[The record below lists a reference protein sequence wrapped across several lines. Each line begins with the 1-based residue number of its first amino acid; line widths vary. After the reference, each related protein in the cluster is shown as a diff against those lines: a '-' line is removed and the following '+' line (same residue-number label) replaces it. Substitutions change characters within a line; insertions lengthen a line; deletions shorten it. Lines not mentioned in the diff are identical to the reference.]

1 MVPCL
6 LRTNSDAGV
15 AVNCLYQLLALVADD
30 PVGINLRGALWIQR
44 NHLESTE
51 VCFTNGKVLGAHVIN
66 VQNFVV
72 IKVIFTRITTAI
84 A

>member
-1 MVPCL
+1 MVECL

-15 AVNCLYQLLALVADD
+15 AVDCLYQFLALVADN
-30 PVGINLRGALWIQR
+30 PVGVNLRGALWIQR

-51 VCFTNGKVLGAHVIN
+51 VCFTDGKVLWAHIVN
-66 VQNFVV
+66 VQNTVV
-72 IKVIFTRITTAI
+72 IEIIFTGVSTAI

>member
-15 AVNCLYQLLALVADD
+15 AVDGLHQLLALVADN
-30 PVGINLRGALWIQR
+30 PVGINLRGALGIQR

-51 VCFTNGKVLGAHVIN
+51 VCFTDGEVLGAHVID
-66 VQNFVV
+66 VQNAVV
-72 IKVIFTRITTAI
+72 IKIIFARITAAI

>member
-1 MVPCL
+1 MVTCL
-6 LRTNSDAGV
+6 RLTNSDAGV
-15 AVNCLYQLLALVADD
+15 AVDCLYQFLALVADD

-51 VCFTNGKVLGAHVIN
+51 VCFTDGKVLGAHVIN
-66 VQNFVV
+66 VQNFVG
-72 IKVIFTRITTAI
+72 IKIIFTRITTAI

>member
-1 MVPCL
+1 MVVCL

-15 AVNCLYQLLALVADD
+15 AIDCLHQFFALVADN

-51 VCFTNGKVLGAHVIN
+51 VCFADGKVLWAHVIN
-66 VQNFVV
+66 VQNAVV
-72 IKVIFTRITTAI
+72 IKIIFARITTAI